1 MTSWLLATIDEPGV
15 NDQSYTWGVAG
26 GTSDGP
32 RQRPRR
38 RDPEGHR
45 AAILAAAEEM
55 FATHGYEHATVRDI
69 AARAGVTHGS
79 VMRHFG
85 TKEEL
90 FVAAIPGVRDID
102 QITPGP
108 VETLPDRIAAAWV
121 ERMERGSDPTTAL
134 ILSVSDRDAAAR
146 LYNVLME
153 HSMRAYRAVLGS
165 TRDGDIRL
173 QLVAAQLIGLT
184 FTRYVLRM
192 GPLAELDP
200 PELVT
205 WLTATLRGI
214 LFD

>member
-1 MTSWLLATIDEPGV
+1 
-15 NDQSYTWGVAG
+15 
-26 GTSDGP
+26 
-32 RQRPRR
+32 
-38 RDPEGHR
+38 
-45 AAILAAAEEM
+45 
-55 FATHGYEHATVRDI
+55 
-69 AARAGVTHGS
+69 
-79 VMRHFG
+79 MRHFG